1 MRNIFFIL
9 IILFCTFACERKV
22 KGDADATDFDDLV
35 YTDSFSP
42 ASFEAPLSRKIIR
55 MQDVDIGFLIDSDTG
70 NPIRRSL
77 YTTVE
82 NFFKALAGKGDLE
95 SSFVLSTYNSFYLR
109 YGSPKLEKRYSLRVA
124 VPDNENAERM
134 WISYKLII
142 QGKSYIGKLQLSK
155 NEKNYIISDFEYQG
169 LDDLF
174 LVKDKEEKE

>member
-1 MRNIFFIL
+1 MRISFFVL
-9 IILFCTFACERKV
+9 MILFCVFSCERKV
-22 KGDADATDFDDLV
+22 KGDVDATDYDDLV

-77 YTTVE
+77 YMTVE

-109 YGSPKLEKRYSLRVA
+109 YGNPKLSKRYQLRVGI
-124 VPDNENAERM
+124 PENENTKM
-134 WISYKLII
+134 LWISYKLII

-155 NEKNYIISDFEYQG
+155 NEESYIISDFEYQG

-174 LVKDKEEKE
+174 LVKDKEEK